1 MKLVDQY
8 IDPSM
13 ANAARV
19 RLRIAGIATHV
30 DVMDPHN
37 VQPSKSGKTRVGL
50 WVLDETQHED
60 AIQVLINPEY
70 KLKNPLSF
78 DQISKL
84 EAAVEKRP
92 PPRRKFSDVAFIL
105 LLIAGLLGLIVYTA
119 VEFYL
124 GL

>member
-1 MKLVDQY
+1 
-8 IDPSM
+8 M

-19 RLRIAGIATHV
+19 CLRIAGIATHV
-30 DVMDPHN
+30 DLMDPHN

-50 WVLDETQHED
+50 WVLDESQHED
-60 AIQVLINPEY
+60 AIQVLVNPEY

-78 DQISKL
+78 DEISQL

-92 PPRRKFSDVAFIL
+92 PPRRKPSDVVFIL